1 MYQKNII
8 WVFDNISFFKLITIT
23 PILYLFFNKIGNC
36 RIRHFRRQ
44 INDSG
49 VNFSSSLRSLP
60 EEKKDFLLFISFLI
74 TILCFIILIVHIV
87 LNYFWAQPIEKPF
100 LIYSFYLL
108 LFYLISHHEWL
119 KEKKLRKKDRLKCH
133 IYLIY

>member
-1 MYQKNII
+1 MSKNII
-8 WVFDNISFFKLITIT
+8 WVFDNISFFQLITIT

-100 LIYSFYLL
+100 LIYYFYLL
-108 LFYLISHHEWL
+108 LFYLISRHGWL